1 VTTRG
6 TPRGTTHATTRV
18 AIRAQAKLNLW
29 LRVLAKEESGYH
41 TIETLFHRIEL
52 ADEVAVTLT
61 SGGDRTIACS
71 EDVGPAQEN
80 LAYRAAQLYC
90 EMTDWATGFHIG
102 INKRIPASGGLGGG
116 SADAAATLL
125 ALNAMSPRPQDA
137 AELAEMGTQIG
148 ADVPFLLTEAAAA
161 LAWGHGNRILTLRA
175 LPQKHVA
182 LVVPP
187 FGLSTAEVY
196 QSGLPGHARS
206 PERLSIGDL
215 ADWTRIATMAGNDLG
230 GSPVVRRHSQ
240 LASAVAALRAAGAIM
255 AEMTGS
261 GSVLFGIFDSRPD
274 AAALAQVTGCRVVL
288 TKTALNVEA
297 LRRLD

>member
-1 VTTRG
+1 MMHATTPGTTRG
-6 TPRGTTHATTRV
+6 TTRV

-41 TIETLFHRIEL
+41 TIETLFHRVEL
-52 ADEVAVTLT
+52 ADEVSVTLT
-61 SGGDRTIACS
+61 RSGERTIACS
-71 EDVGPAQEN
+71 ADVGPAHEN
-80 LAYRAAQLYC
+80 LAYRAGLLYC
-90 EMTDWATGFHIG
+90 NTIDWPTGFHIG
-102 INKRIPASGGLGGG
+102 INKRIPARGGLGGG
-116 SADAAATLL
+116 SADAAAVLL
-125 ALNAMSPRPQDA
+125 ALNAMSSRPQDA
-137 AELAEMGTQIG
+137 AELAEVGTQIG
-148 ADVPFLLTEAAAA
+148 ADVPFLLTDAPAA
-161 LAWGHGNRILTLRA
+161 LAWGRGNRMLTLPA

-182 LVVPP
+182 LAVPA

-196 QSGLPGHARS
+196 QSGLPGQARS
-206 PERLSIGDL
+206 PARVSAGDL
-215 ADWTRIATMAGNDLG
+215 ADWDRIASLAGNDLG

-240 LASAVAALRAAGAIM
+240 LAGAVGALRSAGAIM

-274 AAALAQVTGCRVVL
+274 EETLARATGCRIVL